1 MATDIY
7 KDATLYAVWTVN
19 APTAATISITGTVRD
34 KASVSLGYTG
44 AELTNYTVYY
54 RANSTGSYSSVS
66 LGTSS
71 TGTIT
76 GLQPNTSYQ
85 FYVTA
90 TNPGGS
96 KDSSTTTATTKAYTP
111 NVNIPTASG
120 TTDSES
126 TVGVSATGDTNAG
139 ITNYTLY

>member
-7 KDATLYAVWTVN
+7 KDATLYAAWAVN
-19 APTAATISITGTVRD
+19 APTAATISITDTVRD

-44 AELTNYTVYY
+44 AELTDYTVYY
-54 RANSTGSYSSVS
+54 RPNSTGTYSSTS
-66 LGTSS
+66 LGTAA

-76 GLQPNTSYQ
+76 GLQPNTNYQ
-85 FYVTA
+85 FYVKA
-90 TNPGGS
+90 TNPGGN
-96 KDSSTTTATTKAYTP
+96 KDSSTVTASTKAYAP
-111 NVNIPTASG
+111 IVDIPTATG

-126 TVGVSATGDTNAG
+126 TIGVSATGDTNAG